1 MRAYPKIGT
10 RVLICDGE
18 YIGRQART
26 EKTYR
31 SPGRIDVELLG
42 GTHTLGVSVRLCD
55 VERDTAKK
63 IYKVDPQPV
72 DAGDR
77 LYSLRGHVFPLGS
90 FITVKRVYG
99 RFVEVESEYARIH
112 VLAPRADFNRRWA
125 HLDGHPIEHNPLW
138 TEERTDLS

>member
-18 YIGRQART
+18 YIGREKRHQKEKTSART

-99 RFVEVESEYARIH
+99 RFVEVESE
-112 VLAPRADFNRRWA
+112 
-125 HLDGHPIEHNPLW
+125 
-138 TEERTDLS
+138 S